1 MRKKITFKRVV
12 TKTLFILALALFL
25 IFICIPIYWCLS
37 TSLKDPPSVISR
49 KIILWPSSPY
59 WTNYYNAWVGSNF
72 KQYFLNSLLITVF
85 GVIGIVVVSLMT
97 GYTLDRYKFKG
108 KNAFMLILLCTQFVP
123 GAMLLTPMYIIFK
136 NLHLLNSLWA
146 LVLVNVTFR
155 FPYDSIMMRSFIH
168 GIDYTIEEAAQ
179 IDGCSRVGTIIR
191 ILLPLLKPGIATVAA
206 YAFISCWNEFLY
218 AFMFID
224 DMEKR
229 TLPVGLKSLIGEF
242 SVDYGKLAAGAIIAV
257 IPTLLLFS
265 YVQKHLVGGI
275 AAGAV
280 KG

>member
-1 MRKKITFKRVV
+1 MRKWTPKRVIV
-12 TKTLFILALALFL
+12 RILFWIALLLFL
-25 IFICIPIYWCLS
+25 VFICIPIYWCLS
-37 TSLKDPPSVISR
+37 TSLKTQAEIISTQ
-49 KIILWPSSPY
+49 IVFWPSRMNFD
-59 WTNYYNAWVGSNF
+59 NYVNAWVGSNF
-72 KQYFLNSLLITVF
+72 KQYFLNSLFITVF
-85 GVIGIVVVSLMT
+85 GVIGIVIVSLMT

-123 GAMLLTPMYIIFK
+123 GAMLLTPMFLIFK
-136 NLHLLNSLWA
+136 DMHLLNSLWA
-146 LVLVNVTFR
+146 LVLVNITFR

-179 IDGCSRVGTIIR
+179 IDGCSRVGTIVR

-218 AFMFID
+218 SYMFID
-224 DMEKR
+224 SMTKR
-229 TLPVGLKSLIGEF
+229 TIPVGLKSLIGEF
-242 SVDYGKLAAGAIIAV
+242 SVDFGKLAAGAIIAV

>member
-1 MRKKITFKRVV
+1 MRKWTPKRVIV
-12 TKTLFILALALFL
+12 RILFWIALLFFL
-25 IFICIPIYWCLS
+25 VFICIPIYWCLS
-37 TSLKDPPSVISR
+37 TSLKTQAEIISTQ
-49 KIILWPSSPY
+49 IVFWPSRMNFD
-59 WTNYYNAWVGSNF
+59 NYVNAWVGSNF
-72 KQYFLNSLLITVF
+72 KQYFLNSLFITVF
-85 GVIGIVVVSLMT
+85 GVIGIVIVSLMT

-123 GAMLLTPMYIIFK
+123 GAMLLTPMFLIFK
-136 NLHLLNSLWA
+136 DMHLLNSLWA
-146 LVLVNVTFR
+146 LVLVNITFR

-179 IDGCSRVGTIIR
+179 IDGCSRVGTIVR

-218 AFMFID
+218 SYMFID
-224 DMEKR
+224 SMTKR
-229 TLPVGLKSLIGEF
+229 TIPVGLKSLIGEF
-242 SVDYGKLAAGAIIAV
+242 SVDFGKLAAGAIIAV

>member
-1 MRKKITFKRVV
+1 V
-12 TKTLFILALALFL
+12 
-25 IFICIPIYWCLS
+25 FICIPIYWCLS
-37 TSLKDPPSVISR
+37 TSLKTQAEIISTQ
-49 KIILWPSSPY
+49 IVFWPSRMNFD
-59 WTNYYNAWVGSNF
+59 NYVNAWVGSNF
-72 KQYFLNSLLITVF
+72 KQYFLNSLFITVF
-85 GVIGIVVVSLMT
+85 GVIGIVIVSLMT

-123 GAMLLTPMYIIFK
+123 GAMLLTPMFLIFK
-136 NLHLLNSLWA
+136 DMHLLNSLWA
-146 LVLVNVTFR
+146 LVLVNITFR

-179 IDGCSRVGTIIR
+179 IDGCSRVGTIVR

-218 AFMFID
+218 SYMFID
-224 DMEKR
+224 SMTKR
-229 TLPVGLKSLIGEF
+229 TIPVGLKSLIGEF
-242 SVDYGKLAAGAIIAV
+242 SVDFGKLAAGAIIAV